1 VAHAH
6 LAYTTHRPP
15 PFVHETLDVHA
26 CMNTPHE
33 LLVPPTATQ
42 VRGKLSKLERKTL
55 SSLVVIDVHARDT
68 VTEMA
73 NIHVTDDA
81 DFDWTSQVPPEREPH
96 QQSLTGRYFPRMA
109 FQLHI
114 ISYGVH

>member
-1 VAHAH
+1 
-6 LAYTTHRPP
+6 
-15 PFVHETLDVHA
+15 
-26 CMNTPHE
+26 MNTPHE

-73 NIHVTDDA
+73 NIHVTDDE
-81 DFDWTSQVPPEREPH
+81 DFDWTSQVPPEREPQ
-96 QQSLTGRYFPRMA
+96 QQSLTGRYTPEWRFSS
-109 FQLHI
+109 
-114 ISYGVH
+114 ISFHMGYIEFCIWTCTLPA